1 MLNNWLLIEEHIL
14 LQFNY
19 SFVILCKIYDLTKH
33 TDSYNPETYWS
44 EVGARIQERG
54 DGNVVAGD
62 DTPYYRY
69 KRKRFLQMLHS
80 AAFTDK
86 IVMEIGHGPGG
97 NLAEVLKKNP
107 AQINGVDI
115 SDTMIELAKENL
127 SSAIISFQKTDGI
140 TIDFP
145 AQSQDLVFSATVLQH
160 NSDEDMMKAMLR
172 EMLRVSK
179 EKVILFERIEKT
191 IKGDDLCVGRP
202 VDYYSTV
209 AKEMG
214 FDLVEKEFINI
225 QVSYLV
231 CGAIRKIFNSG
242 NRKEGE
248 SLNGF
253 SIFMQK
259 LLLPFT
265 KILDKIFTSNRD
277 LGKLVFE
284 RTVK

>member
-1 MLNNWLLIEEHIL
+1 MGKIEH
-14 LQFNY
+14 
-19 SFVILCKIYDLTKH
+19 LTKQ

-44 EVGARIQERG
+44 EVGQRIQERG

-69 KRKRFLQMLHS
+69 KRLRFLEMLHS
-80 AAFTDK
+80 ADFKDK
-86 IVMEIGHGPGG
+86 IIMEIGHGPGG

-107 AQINGVDI
+107 AKINGVDI
-115 SDTMIELAKENL
+115 SDTMIELAKQNL
-127 SSAIISFQKTDGI
+127 SSELISFQKTDGV
-140 TIDFP
+140 TIDYP

-160 NSDEDMMKAMLR
+160 NSDEDMMKAMLK

-179 EKVILFERIEKT
+179 DKVIIFERIEKT

-202 VDYYSTV
+202 VEYYAGI

-214 FDLVEKEFINI
+214 FELVETEFINI

-231 CGAIRKIFNSG
+231 CGAIRKVFNPG

-253 SIFMQK
+253 SIFLQK
-259 LLLPFT
+259 TLLPIT
-265 KILDKIFTSNRD
+265 KLLDKIFTSKRD

-284 RTVK
+284 RTS